1 MRYTAAFGLLVTA
14 SVSSAHAQGST
25 DIFVAPLRQEG
36 RSVTIGAPVNVTRRA
51 GYDNQPSFTPD
62 GASLLYTSIGDAG
75 QADTWTIRVAGGGR
89 PLSGDEHRDRCLLAD
104 GDA

>member
-36 RSVTIGAPVNVTRRA
+36 RSVTIGAPVNVTHRA

-75 QADTWTIRVAGGGR
+75 
-89 PLSGDEHRDRCLLAD
+89 HRSCTSYTSLARTPAARC
-104 GDA
+104 